1 MMKKNKGKIA
11 NREQIGNFRR
21 KKKKPSHIK
30 KMKEL
35 YEQLKTGK
43 GAANKKEQS

>member
-11 NREQIGNFRR
+11 SKEQAGNFRK

-30 KMKEL
+30 KMKQL
-35 YEQLKTGK
+35 YEKIRTGK
-43 GAANKKEQS
+43 LPDSKKER